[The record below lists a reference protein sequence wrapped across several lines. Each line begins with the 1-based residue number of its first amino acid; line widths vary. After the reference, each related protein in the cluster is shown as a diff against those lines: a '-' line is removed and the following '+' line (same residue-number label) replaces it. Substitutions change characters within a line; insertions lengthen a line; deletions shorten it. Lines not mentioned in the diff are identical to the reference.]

1 MAKMITGG
9 ASGNLFVCVSSQ
21 QSFGDKQLQVPGGG
35 KQNFP
40 PEHSEKQSTN
50 NVCNGQFNLAFESDL
65 RLGMR
70 QFVV

>member
-9 ASGNLFVCVSSQ
+9 ASGNLFVHVSSQ
-21 QSFGDKQLQVPGGG
+21 QSFVEKQLEVP
-35 KQNFP
+35 FP
-40 PEHSEKQSTN
+40 LEHSEKQSTN
-50 NVCNGQFNLAFESDL
+50 SVCNGQFNLVFESDL